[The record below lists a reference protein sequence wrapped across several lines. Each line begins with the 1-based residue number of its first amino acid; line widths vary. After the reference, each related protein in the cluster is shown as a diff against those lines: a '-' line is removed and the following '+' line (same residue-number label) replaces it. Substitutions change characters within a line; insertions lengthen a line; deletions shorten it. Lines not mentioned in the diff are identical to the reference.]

1 MTGPESSGK
10 TTLAHALAARLDL
23 PLVPEM
29 AREYLAPRTTR
40 TSGGEINTAYGPDD
54 VLAIAAMQVAAEA
67 AALRESGGVVVA
79 DTDLSVIRVWW
90 EVRFGPLH
98 DAIAALWASRPPR
111 VYLLLRPDVPWAPD
125 PLREARDKREALLD
139 RYRALLAGD
148 QFEHVE
154 IGGLGASRLE
164 AALTALQ
171 RWLPTSRTSPTAPA
185 EADSTGAST
194 SASISGSRAASMRPS
209 TLT

>member
-1 MTGPESSGK
+1 MIICVTGPESSGK
-10 TTLAHALAARLDL
+10 TTLAKELSLRLGV
-23 PLVPEM
+23 PLVPEV

-40 TSGGEINTAYGPDD
+40 TSGGEINTDYGPDD
-54 VLAIAAMQVAAEA
+54 VLAIAARQVAAEA
-67 AALRESGGVVVA
+67 AALRQSSGVVVA

-90 EVRFGPLH
+90 EMRFGPLH
-98 DAIAALWASRPPR
+98 AAIAALWACRPPR
-111 VYLLLRPDVPWAPD
+111 GYLLLRPDLPWAPD
-125 PLREARDKREALLD
+125 PLREARHGREALLD

-171 RWLPTSRTSPTAPA
+171 HWLPTPA
-185 EADSTGAST
+185 SKPA
-194 SASISGSRAASMRPS
+194 
-209 TLT
+209 